1 MGRTRYKKKRGN
13 ATSIVMTVI
22 VLVFLGV
29 MTVQIYKLK
38 QQDEIYAEKEEELK
52 DQIAQEEDRASELE
66 EMDLYTK
73 SIEYIKDMA
82 NRLGLIFGNEII
94 FKEDSE

>member
-1 MGRTRYKKKRGN
+1 MSRTRYKKKRGN
-13 ATSIVMTVI
+13 ATSIVMIVI

-38 QQDEIYAEKEEELK
+38 QQDEIYAEKEEELM
-52 DQIAQEEDRASELE
+52 DQIAQEEDRATELE
-66 EMDLYTK
+66 EMNLYTK

>member
-1 MGRTRYKKKRGN
+1 MSRTRYKKKRGN
-13 ATSIVMTVI
+13 ATSIVMIVI

-38 QQDEIYAEKEEELK
+38 QQDEIYAEKEEELM
-52 DQIAQEEDRASELE
+52 DQIAQEEDRATELE
-66 EMDLYTK
+66 EMNLYTK

-82 NRLGLIFGNEII
+82 NRLGLIFGKEII